1 MKGGSGSRAAVD
13 HKPLFFST
21 KDMLEP
27 TWRFAGLLTPLQ
39 KSGVG
44 DVVIIASATI
54 VFINHQGGL
63 KSSSWVESSEITGK
77 TQLHLK

>member
-27 TWRFAGLLTPLQ
+27 TWRFVGLLTPFQ
-39 KSGVG
+39 KSNVG
-44 DVVIIASATI
+44 DLVIIASAMI
-54 VFINHQGGL
+54 VFINHQGDL
-63 KSSSWVESSEITGK
+63 TSSSWVESSEVMGK
-77 TQLHLK
+77 TQLNLK